1 MKIYFLNGSE
11 AGSSLELDRDSLKL
25 GRELDNDISLS
36 TGGVSRYHAVLQR
49 TDKGIWM
56 VSDVGSTNG
65 TKINGKQIDLPTQ
78 LEEGDVISLGDQN
91 IRFGEKKDLAKDVA
105 EVLRNTAILE
115 NTTPKVV
122 FHTSAAPSDP
132 TEMKIKPVFS
142 IKAAPE
148 EQPKSDPAKPEP
160 PKSELE
166 PEKTDLSIFEN
177 KNLNLFQKKKKPEAA
192 GDEAKKVRRL
202 SSTLLFYTVILAI
215 IILFGVGFHFFNEQ
229 SNQKPP
235 PVEEKQ
241 TEKKAPFVLRYVK
254 ESVNGDN
261 IFRFSLDIDGEK
273 ATFCIDDLKSK
284 RHYEKK
290 IDVQSAY
297 LTTLQKDIQATDF
310 FSLEPEH
317 AGTVAVGQSNM
328 RRLLIAANYKFND
341 VTVRDTYAPN
351 SFETIAQSID
361 IFASHYNLFTIA
373 MTVNE
378 ILKLAQDDFNVGED
392 LFRNREANP
401 GNLLKAKLRYQM
413 VVENLEP
420 FQPKPEIWDRARK
433 REQEVDTILSKM
445 EGDLNFEY
453 SRRYRMKDWEGAR
466 EIVIAMMQILPE
478 DSKGYERCSESRL
491 ELDRKIR
498 EMKKR

>member
-1 MKIYFLNGSE
+1 MKIYFLNGTE

-49 TDKGIWM
+49 TDNGIWM

-65 TKINGKQIDLPTQ
+65 TKINGKQIDYPTQ

-122 FHTSAAPSDP
+122 FHTSAPSDP

-148 EQPKSDPAKPEP
+148 EP
-160 PKSELE
+160 PKTELPREAPLKTEPE

-192 GDEAKKVRRL
+192 GDETKKARRL

-215 IILFGVGFHFFNEQ
+215 IVLFGVGFHFFNEQ

-235 PVEEKQ
+235 PEDQKKTDV
-241 TEKKAPFVLRYVK
+241 KAPFVLRYVK

-261 IFRFSLDIDGEK
+261 IFRFSLDIDGES

-284 RHYEKK
+284 RHYNKK
-290 IDVQSAY
+290 IDVQPAY
-297 LTTLQKDIQATDF
+297 LTTLLKDIQATDF

-317 AGTVAVGQSNM
+317 AGTAGTGQTNM
-328 RRLLIAANYKFND
+328 RRLMIAANYKFND

-401 GNLLKAKLRYQM
+401 GNLLKAQLRYQM

-433 REQEVDTILSKM
+433 REQEVKDILGKRES
-445 EGDLNFEY
+445 DLNFEY
-453 SRRYRMKDWEGAR
+453 NRRTQLKDWEGAR
-466 EIVIAMMQILPE
+466 ETVLAMMQILPE
-478 DSKGYERCSESRL
+478 DSKGYAKCVELRL
-491 ELDRKIR
+491 DLDRKIR